1 MGIDFNVYPTQKIL
15 NYLKKRKIKKF
26 ICFTTILLYDQS
38 KMKLPVS
45 EDQEID
51 PYVNKYIFSKYL
63 SEQIE
68 NLFKRCSI
76 YNW

>member
-38 KMKLPVS
+38 KMKIAS
-45 EDQEID
+45 
-51 PYVNKYIFSKYL
+51 
-63 SEQIE
+63 
-68 NLFKRCSI
+68 R
-76 YNW
+76 